1 MGTNNLWQNEVHI
14 LNRRTNELIT
24 EWVRVRA
31 GRHPTTA
38 VERTRIAKHAQ
49 ELLRWVETDLQLLVH
64 EDRMSDKDIVGVV
77 NTLYELR
84 ERLRRIINEVY

>member
-1 MGTNNLWQNEVHI
+1 MGTNNLWRSEVHI
-14 LNRRTNELIT
+14 LNRKANEVIT

-31 GRHPTTA
+31 RRPTTA

-84 ERLRRIINEVY
+84 ERLKRVINEVY